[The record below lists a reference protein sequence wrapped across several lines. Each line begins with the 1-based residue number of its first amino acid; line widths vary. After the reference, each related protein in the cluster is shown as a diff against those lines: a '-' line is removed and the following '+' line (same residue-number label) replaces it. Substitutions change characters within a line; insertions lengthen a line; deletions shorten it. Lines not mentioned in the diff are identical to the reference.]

1 MVSVLSTMQ
10 ELGSLAKPFSLP
22 DVTDQDRLVSLDD
35 FSGKAVLLMFICN
48 HCPYVIH
55 VMPELVELANRAK
68 QKGFAVAAISSND
81 AQDYPQD
88 GPEPMGTFARQYGFE
103 FPYLYDESQAVA
115 KDYGA
120 ACTPDF
126 FVFDSNHRLQY
137 RGQMDDSRPG
147 NGKLVTGADLQA
159 ALDAIRGGRVPDE
172 AQTPSMGC
180 NIKWRAGNEPD
191 YF

>member
-1 MVSVLSTMQ
+1 MVAVLSTMQ
-10 ELGSLAKPFSLP
+10 DLGSLAKPFSLP
-22 DVTDQDRLVSLDD
+22 DVTDDDRLVLLESVTNQAL
-35 FSGKAVLLMFICN
+35 LLMFICN

-55 VMPELVELANRAK
+55 VIAELVELANRAK
-68 QKGFAVAAISSND
+68 QKGFAVIAISSND
-81 AQDYPQD
+81 VQNYPQD
-88 GPEPMGTFARQYGFE
+88 GPEAMNTFARQYGFE
-103 FPYLYDESQAVA
+103 FPYLYDESQDIA
-115 KDYGA
+115 KAYGA

-126 FVFDSNHRLQY
+126 FVYDSNHRLQY

-159 ALDAIRGGRVPDE
+159 ALDSIRGGRVPSDK
-172 AQTPSMGC
+172 QTPSMGC